1 MFGKKTEKQEKSPV
15 ESEERVNEQ
24 EEPITRES
32 ETAAE
37 SDHDSDTQE
46 QGISETVDVAELQQA
61 FAAEQAAREQAE
73 KKSLELKEQLVRT
86 MADFENFRKRQIRDR
101 ELMERHANERAME
114 DFLPILDHLEMALSK
129 VDEEAKEDPFVQG
142 IQLIYT
148 QFIDAFAKH
157 GMTPI
162 DAKGEKFD
170 PQIHEALTQL
180 PSTDVPEGVVI
191 DQFRRGWK
199 IGDYL
204 VRAAQVTVS
213 SGMPAPETPSPKE
226 TSSEE
231 QDTGDAQ

>member
-15 ESEERVNEQ
+15 ESEERVKEQ
-24 EEPITRES
+24 EEPITGES
-32 ETAAE
+32 ETASE
-37 SDHDSDTQE
+37 SDNDSDAQE
-46 QGISETVDVAELQQA
+46 QGGAETADIAELQQA

-114 DFLPILDHLEMALSK
+114 DFLPIVDHLEMALSK
-129 VDEEAKEDPFVQG
+129 TDEEAKKNPFVQG

-170 PQIHEALTQL
+170 PQIHEALTQI
-180 PSTDVPEGVVI
+180 PSVDVPEGVVI

-213 SGMPAPETPSPKE
+213 SGAPAPETPSPKE

-231 QDTGDAQ
+231 QDVREAQ

>member
-1 MFGKKTEKQEKSPV
+1 MFGKKTEKQEKSAL
-15 ESEERVNEQ
+15 ESEERVKEQ
-24 EEPITRES
+24 EEPIAGESESVAES
-32 ETAAE
+32 ETDSAA
-37 SDHDSDTQE
+37 QE
-46 QGISETVDVAELQQA
+46 QQEISETVDVAELQQA
-61 FAAEQAAREQAE
+61 LAAEQAARELAE
-73 KKSLELKEQLVRT
+73 KKSLELKEQLMRT

-101 ELMERHANERAME
+101 ELMERRANERAME
-114 DFLPILDHLEMALSK
+114 DFLPIVDHLEMALSK
-129 VDEEAKEDPFVQG
+129 TDEEAKKDPFVQG

-180 PSTDVPEGVVI
+180 PSADVPEGVVI

-213 SGMPAPETPSPKE
+213 SGAPAPETPSSEE
-226 TSSEE
+226 TSPEAE
-231 QDTGDAQ
+231 GRDAQ

>member
-1 MFGKKTEKQEKSPV
+1 MFGKKTEKQEKSAV
-15 ESEERVNEQ
+15 EAEERVKEQ
-24 EEPITRES
+24 EEPIAGES
-32 ETAAE
+32 ESAE
-37 SDHDSDTQE
+37 SKADPVAQE
-46 QGISETVDVAELQQA
+46 KQEVSETVDVAELQQA
-61 FAAEQAAREQAE
+61 FAAEQAARELAE

-101 ELMERHANERAME
+101 EQMERHANERAME
-114 DFLPILDHLEMALSK
+114 DFLPIVDHLEMALSK
-129 VDEEAKEDPFVQG
+129 TDEETKKDPFVQG

-180 PSTDVPEGVVI
+180 PSADVPEGVVI

-213 SGMPAPETPSPKE
+213 SGAPVPETPPSEE
-226 TSSEE
+226 TSSEAE
-231 QDTGDAQ
+231 GTDAQ